1 MHREPRSHSRPS
13 GNGEDEDAQAS
24 LEEIEAAL
32 QGADLPPE
40 PGHEPGEIG
49 LVRRN
54 PSRIVAVILILVSL
68 FWLVRTFL

>member
-1 MHREPRSHSRPS
+1 MHREPRSNSTPPAGH
-13 GNGEDEDAQAS
+13 EDAQVS

-32 QGADLPPE
+32 QEADLPPE

-54 PSRIVAVILILVSL
+54 PSRIVAIILILVSL
-68 FWLVRTFL
+68 FWLARTFL